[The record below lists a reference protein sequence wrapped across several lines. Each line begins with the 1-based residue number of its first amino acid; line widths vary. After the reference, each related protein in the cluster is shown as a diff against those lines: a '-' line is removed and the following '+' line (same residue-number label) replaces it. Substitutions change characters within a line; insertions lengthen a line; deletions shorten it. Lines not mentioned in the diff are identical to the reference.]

1 MNVKKHIFRVPVS
14 KLKNIRGVLLD
25 LDNTIYGYSVCHQA
39 ALRSAYTSVRRNNKL
54 SFEEFKRGYEIGRRN
69 TKKRLNGQAVSHSR
83 LLYFQDFFESR
94 FKITPVESVL
104 KTDRAYWDGF
114 FRSMRLYPGVK
125 DFLTWCRK
133 NCIMVCLITD
143 LTAEIQLR
151 KIVHLKIEKLIDLV
165 VSSEEAGADKPH
177 NSIFA
182 LALKKLRLSRKEVV
196 MIGDDSRKDIKG
208 ARALGIRTVLVK

>member
-1 MNVKKHIFRVPVS
+1 
-14 KLKNIRGVLLD
+14 
-25 LDNTIYGYSVCHQA
+25 
-39 ALRSAYTSVRRNNKL
+39 
-54 SFEEFKRGYEIGRRN
+54 
-69 TKKRLNGQAVSHSR
+69 
-83 LLYFQDFFESR
+83 
-94 FKITPVESVL
+94 
-104 KTDRAYWDGF
+104 
-114 FRSMRLYPGVK
+114 
-125 DFLTWCRK
+125 
-133 NCIMVCLITD
+133 MVCLITD